1 MEEYN
6 WLVLSKED
14 ANNIF
19 WKEIKSI
26 CITEGCYYGRIT
38 RIPSDKGYSMFEVNY
53 NPIINKYRLFE
64 RVIDPLSRYVKDSW
78 WWGYSLEPGTLNIF
92 INADDSFN
100 IECID
105 SIILTGSYNSIE
117 INKNNIKKI

>member
-1 MEEYN
+1 MEENN
-6 WLVLSKED
+6 WLVLSRED

-26 CITEGCYYGRIT
+26 CITEGYGRIT
-38 RIPSDKGYSMFEVNY
+38 RIPSDKGYSIFEVSY

-78 WWGYSLEPGTLNIF
+78 WWGYSHDPGTLNIV

-100 IECID
+100 IKCID

>member
-1 MEEYN
+1 MEENN
-6 WLVLSKED
+6 WLVLSRED

-26 CITEGCYYGRIT
+26 CITEGYGRLT
-38 RIPSDKGYSMFEVNY
+38 RIPSDKGYFMFEVNY

-78 WWGYSLEPGTLNIF
+78 WWGYSHDPGTLNIF

-100 IECID
+100 IKCID

>member
-1 MEEYN
+1 MEDNN
-6 WLVLSKED
+6 WLVLSREEASD
-14 ANNIF
+14 IF

-26 CITEGCYYGRIT
+26 CITEGYGRIT
-38 RIPSDKGYSMFEVNY
+38 RIPSDKGYSTFEVNY

-64 RVIDPLSRYVKDSW
+64 RVIDPLNRYVKDSW
-78 WWGYSLEPGTLNIF
+78 WWGYSHDPGTLNIF

-100 IECID
+100 IGCID

-117 INKNNIKKI
+117 INKNKIKKI

>member
-1 MEEYN
+1 MEENN
-6 WLVLSKED
+6 WLVLNRED

-26 CITEGCYYGRIT
+26 CITEGYYGRIT

-78 WWGYSLEPGTLNIF
+78 WWGYPYDLGILNIF
-92 INADDSFN
+92 INADNSFN
-100 IECID
+100 IDCID

>member
-1 MEEYN
+1 MEENN
-6 WLVLSKED
+6 WLVLSREE

-19 WKEIKSI
+19 WKDIKSI
-26 CITEGCYYGRIT
+26 CIIEGYGRIT

-78 WWGYSLEPGTLNIF
+78 WWGYSHDPGTLNIF
-92 INADDSFN
+92 INADDSFD
-100 IECID
+100 IKCIY
-105 SIILTGSYNSIE
+105 SVILTGSYNSIE

>member
-1 MEEYN
+1 MGENN
-6 WLVLSKED
+6 WLVLSREE

-26 CITEGCYYGRIT
+26 CITEGYGRIT
-38 RIPSDKGYSMFEVNY
+38 RIPSDKGYSMFEVSY

-78 WWGYSLEPGTLNIF
+78 WWRYSHDPETLNIF

-100 IECID
+100 IKCID
-105 SIILTGSYNSIE
+105 SIILTGSYISIE

>member
-1 MEEYN
+1 MEENN
-6 WLVLSKED
+6 WLVLSRED

-26 CITEGCYYGRIT
+26 CITEGYGRIT
-38 RIPSDKGYSMFEVNY
+38 RIPSDKGYSMFEVIY

-78 WWGYSLEPGTLNIF
+78 WWGYSHDPGTLNIF

-100 IECID
+100 IESID
-105 SIILTGSYNSIE
+105 SIILTGSYISIE

>member
-1 MEEYN
+1 MKENN
-6 WLVLSKED
+6 WLVLSKGE
-14 ANNIF
+14 ANIF

-26 CITEGCYYGRIT
+26 CITEGYGRLT

-78 WWGYSLEPGTLNIF
+78 WWGYSHDPGTLCIF
-92 INADDSFN
+92 INADNSFD

-105 SIILTGSYNSIE
+105 SITLIGSFCSIE

>member
-1 MEEYN
+1 MEENN
-6 WLVLSKED
+6 WLVLSRED

-26 CITEGCYYGRIT
+26 CITEGYGRIT

-78 WWGYSLEPGTLNIF
+78 WGYSHDPGTLNIF

-100 IECID
+100 IESID

>member
-1 MEEYN
+1 MEENN
-6 WLVLSKED
+6 WLVLSREE

-26 CITEGCYYGRIT
+26 CITEGYGRIT

-78 WWGYSLEPGTLNIF
+78 WWGYSHDPGLNIF

-100 IECID
+100 IKCID
-105 SIILTGSYNSIE
+105 SIILTGSYISIE